1 MLESLYQQQ
10 DLSREQT
17 AALFSE
23 IIRGEMDPVVI
34 SSLLTALKI
43 KGETPQEI
51 AGAADALRTAAAS
64 FPKPDYPVADIVGTG
79 GDGHHT
85 INISTTSV
93 FVAAAC
99 GLKVCKHGNRSVS
112 SKSGSADLLERLGV
126 NLTMSPDIARKC
138 LDNVGCCFIFAPQ
151 YHGGIRHAMPV
162 RKALATRTLF
172 NVLGPLINPAQPE
185 YMVLG
190 VYSPAL
196 VKPIAEALQYLGVKH
211 ALVVHGSG
219 LDEIALHGP
228 TDVAEVTSDGIKEYS
243 VTAEDFGLK
252 QHPLDA
258 LKGGEPEQNAV
269 ITRAILAGQGTE
281 AQRSAVAANVGA
293 LLYVSGLASSLK
305 QGALLAIEA
314 MDSAKPLA
322 IAEGLATVSNEQ
334 NGDQ

>member
-10 DLSREQT
+10 DLTREQ
-17 AALFSE
+17 AAELFGE

-43 KGETPQEI
+43 KGETPEEI
-51 AGAADALRTAAAS
+51 AGAADALRTAAVA
-64 FPKPDYPVADIVGTG
+64 FPALDYPIADIVGTG

-126 NLTMSPDIARKC
+126 NLAMSPATAKRC
-138 LDNVGCCFIFAPQ
+138 LDDVGCCFIFAPQ

-162 RKALATRTLF
+162 RKALATRTIF
-172 NVLGPLINPAQPE
+172 NVLGPLINPAQPDF
-185 YMVLG
+185 MVLG
-190 VYSPAL
+190 VYSPEL
-196 VKPIAEALQYLGVKH
+196 VTPIAEALKFLGVSK
-211 ALVVHGSG
+211 AMVVHGSG

-228 TDVAEVTSDGIKEYS
+228 TQVAEVSPEGIKHYELTPES
-243 VTAEDFGLK
+243 FGLSE
-252 QHPLDA
+252 HPLEA
-258 LKGGEPEQNAV
+258 LKGGTPEENAV
-269 ITRAILAGQGTE
+269 ITRAILSGQGTE

-293 LLYVSGLASSLK
+293 LLYVSGLATDLK
-305 QGALLAIEA
+305 QGVQLAITA
-314 MDSAKPLA
+314 MDSAAPLA
-322 IAEGLATVSNEQ
+322 IAEGLAKQSNTEEQ
-334 NGDQ
+334 A